1 MAVGCRELGLVARL
15 YSGWWLQ
22 AAVCLFCLKVAGWW
36 LLSARVEMFVDWWT
50 AELV

>member
-1 MAVGCRELGLVARL
+1 MLVQFGLN
-15 YSGWWLQ
+15 
-22 AAVCLFCLKVAGWW
+22 VAGWW